1 MELEGSCSF
10 LPHSPEATA
19 KSHEKK
25 IIQDFDRDWNRV
37 PPEYIP
43 IVLLLRHVIFDS
55 SDFLSHFIFKMIF
68 SRSRK
73 MNSVADYTEILKTFM
88 NFILPSDKPKY
99 SVLCL
104 KRVCYQ
110 LMILDATWL

>member
-1 MELEGSCSF
+1 
-10 LPHSPEATA
+10 
-19 KSHEKK
+19 
-25 IIQDFDRDWNRV
+25 
-37 PPEYIP
+37 
-43 IVLLLRHVIFDS
+43 
-55 SDFLSHFIFKMIF
+55 
-68 SRSRK
+68 

-110 LMILDATWL
+110 LMILDAT